1 MLYSPGAEDPRTWE
15 TTLVQD
21 LASRGYLMVT
31 IDHTYNASEVEFPG
45 GGVVDTLWPE
55 WFQQAQQGGFP
66 ELAKKLL
73 AVRLADTRF
82 VLDELAAL
90 DAGRHHDAAQRPLP
104 HGLAGALDLHRV
116 GMFGVSLGGIITPQA
131 MYEDPRIKV
140 GIDIGGTVESP
151 FIPDP
156 IRWPRQPPARRPV
169 APLSRIRLRPVGRTR
184 SGRPQG
190 SAPAL
195 PASNVCSRLRHAHL
209 QRPPGRAAPNR

>member
-90 DAGRHHDAAQRPLP
+90 DAGAPPRRGTAAAAARPGRCAGPAPCRHVRRVPRRDHHTPGDVRGPADQGRHRHRRHGGVALHPRPHQVAATTTCSTARRPAIP
-104 HGLAGALDLHRV
+104 N
-116 GMFGVSLGGIITPQA
+116 
-131 MYEDPRIKV
+131 
-140 GIDIGGTVESP
+140 SP
-151 FIPDP
+151 SSGRPDP
-156 IRWPRQPPARRPV
+156 IRPSTGQ
-169 APLSRIRLRPVGRTR
+169 RTR
-184 SGRPQG
+184 V
-190 SAPAL
+190 
-195 PASNVCSRLRHAHL
+195 ASLERVF
-209 QRPPGRAAPNR
+209 